1 MIINKGTIALGILIG
16 AAVGVLLAP
25 DKGSKTRQ
33 KLKDEAKDIKEKIS
47 KDFTEVKEDL
57 SKTATSGKETFKK
70 GMGDIASKASYKTE
84 SAITFIEKQL
94 AVLKKKNRILQKP
107 V

>member
-1 MIINKGTIALGILIG
+1 MIINKGTITLGILLG
-16 AAVGVLLAP
+16 GAVGVLLAP

-33 KLKDEAKDIKEKIS
+33 KLKEEAIDIKGKLS

-57 SKTATSGKETFKK
+57 SKTATSGKESFKK
-70 GMGDIASKASYKTE
+70 GMGEFTSKASYKTE
-84 SAITFIEKQL
+84 NAITFLEKQL
-94 AVLKKKNRILQKP
+94 AILKKKNKTLQKP

>member
-1 MIINKGTIALGILIG
+1 MIINKGTIALGVLLG

-33 KLKDEAKDIKEKIS
+33 KLKEEAKDIKDKIS
-47 KDFTEVKEDL
+47 EDFTEVKEDL
-57 SKTATSGKETFKK
+57 SKASASGKETIKK
-70 GMGDIASKASYKTE
+70 RMGEIASKASYKTE
-84 SAITFIEKQL
+84 SAISFLEKLL
-94 AVLKKKNRILQKP
+94 AILKEKNKTLQKS

>member
-1 MIINKGTIALGILIG
+1 MIINKGTIALGVLLG

-25 DKGSKTRQ
+25 DKGSNTRQ
-33 KLKDEAKDIKEKIS
+33 KIKDEAKDIKDKIS

-57 SKTATSGKETFKK
+57 TKTAASGKESFKK
-70 GMGDIASKASYKTE
+70 GMRNFTAKTSHKTE
-84 SAITFIEKQL
+84 NAITFLEKQL
-94 AVLKKKNRILQKP
+94 AILKKKNKTLQKS

>member
-1 MIINKGTIALGILIG
+1 MIINKGTIALGLLLG

-33 KLKDEAKDIKEKIS
+33 KLKDEAKDIKDKLS

-57 SKTATSGKETFKK
+57 SKTAASGKKSFKK
-70 GMGDIASKASYKTE
+70 GMGEFKSKASYKTE
-84 SAITFIEKQL
+84 SAITFLEKQL
-94 AVLKKKNRILQKP
+94 AILKEKNKTLQKS

>member
-1 MIINKGTIALGILIG
+1 MIINKGTIALGVLIG

-33 KLKDEAKDIKEKIS
+33 KLKEEAKDIKEKIS
-47 KDFTEVKEDL
+47 EDFTEVKEDL
-57 SKTATSGKETFKK
+57 SKTAASGKETLKK
-70 GMGDIASKASYKTE
+70 GMGEFASKASYKTE
-84 SAITFIEKQL
+84 HVISFLEKQL
-94 AVLKKKNRILQKP
+94 AILKEKNKTLQKP